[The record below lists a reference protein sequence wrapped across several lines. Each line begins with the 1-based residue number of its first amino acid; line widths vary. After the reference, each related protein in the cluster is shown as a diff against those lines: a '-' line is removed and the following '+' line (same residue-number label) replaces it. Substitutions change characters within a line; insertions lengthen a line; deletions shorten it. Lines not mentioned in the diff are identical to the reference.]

1 MWHVQEITNRELQPI
16 SHQVDRKGNLKVD
29 FVINDD
35 KLQTHYTSIK

>member
-16 SHQVDRKGNLKVD
+16 SHQLDRKGNLMVD

-35 KLQTHYTSIK
+35 ILLAYYTSIK